1 MPSIILPLAAQ
12 VNLPLLMYSMRAQL
26 HYLLLDGFDPDTG
39 ELALRIRVDFEAPGE
54 GRFLR
59 LKLHLGRSGDPLQ
72 PLRRELQTHVQMPV
86 PPLWDRGL
94 KIVIR
99 AIEDELSAPEG
110 RNPSRYSWVQTQ
122 LLHPTDE
129 RRGTLNHPVAR
140 QADILWEWAQ
150 RAEKAGD
157 DAQAIELLE
166 RMLLLAPQHVPALGW
181 LCQLLRRQSMVE
193 ELAEFTE
200 RLLQLAPASPEALL
214 MRGEALVH
222 LQRPQEAGEAFARV
236 LKFNPVHP
244 LAHLGAAQARSLA
257 GGDPCPHLDAAL
269 ELDREATLS
278 VLRETF
284 DYRILPSYPREN
296 SYPQDILPTLLG
308 VSPGET
314 ETFCRER
321 GLPVTG
327 PAGSVRETEL
337 SRWVTIQNRYQ
348 LLPMGLHWLAP
359 TPRHIPE
366 LP

>member
-1 MPSIILPLAAQ
+1 
-12 VNLPLLMYSMRAQL
+12 MRAQL
-26 HYLLLDGFDPDTG
+26 QYLLLDGFDPDTG
-39 ELALRIRVDFEAPGE
+39 ELALRVRVDSEPPEEA
-54 GRFLR
+54 RFLR
-59 LKLHLGRSGDPLQ
+59 LRLHLGRSGDPLQ
-72 PLRRELQTHVQMPV
+72 PLRRELQTHVQMPI

-99 AIEDELSAPEG
+99 AIEDELGAPEG
-110 RNPSRYSWVQTQ
+110 RSPSRYTWVQTQ

-140 QADILWEWAQ
+140 QAEVLWDWAQ
-150 RAEKAGD
+150 RTEKEGNP
-157 DAQAIELLE
+157 AQAIELLE
-166 RMLLLAPQHVPALGW
+166 RMLLLAPQHTAALGW
-181 LCQLLRRQSMVE
+181 LCSLLRQQAMVE
-193 ELAEFTE
+193 ELAEVTE
-200 RLLQLAPASPEALL
+200 RLLLVTPDSPEVLL
-214 MRGEALVH
+214 MRGEALVY
-222 LQRPQEAGEAFARV
+222 LRRPQEAGEAFSRL
-236 LKFNPVHP
+236 LKANPVHP
-244 LAHLGAAQARSLA
+244 LAHLGAAQAKSLT

-284 DYRILPSYPREN
+284 DYRILNRAPEN
-296 SYPQDILPTLLG
+296 TFPPDLLSTLLG
-308 VSPGET
+308 VSPGEV
-314 ETFCRER
+314 EAFRADR

-327 PAGSVRETEL
+327 PEGSVRESEL

>member
-1 MPSIILPLAAQ
+1 
-12 VNLPLLMYSMRAQL
+12 MRAQL

-39 ELALRIRVDFEAPGE
+39 ELALRVRVDGE
-54 GRFLR
+54 TEGETRFLR

-72 PLRRELQTHVQMPV
+72 PLRRELQTHVQMPI

-99 AIEDELSAPEG
+99 AIEDELAAPEG
-110 RNPSRYSWVQTQ
+110 RSASRYAWVQTQ

-140 QADILWEWAQ
+140 QAEVLWDWAQ
-150 RAEKAGD
+150 RTEKEGG

-166 RMLLLAPQHVPALGW
+166 RMLLLAPQHTPALAW
-181 LCQLLRRQSMVE
+181 LCSLLRRQSMIE
-193 ELAEFTE
+193 ELAEVTE
-200 RLLQLAPASPEALL
+200 RLLQLTPASPEALL
-214 MRGEALVH
+214 MRGEALLH
-222 LQRPQEAGEAFARV
+222 LQRHQEAGEAFARL
-236 LKFNPVHP
+236 LKLNPVHP
-244 LAHLGAAQARSLA
+244 LAHLGAGQARSLA

-284 DYRILPSYPREN
+284 DFRILPQVPREN
-296 SYPQDILPTLLG
+296 TYPADVLPTLLG
-308 VSPGET
+308 VSPGEA
-314 ETFCRER
+314 EAFCQER

-327 PAGSVRETEL
+327 PGGSVRESEL

-348 LLPMGLHWLAP
+348 LLPVGLHWLAP

>member
-1 MPSIILPLAAQ
+1 
-12 VNLPLLMYSMRAQL
+12 MRAQL
-26 HYLLLDGFDPDTG
+26 QYLLLDGFDPDTG
-39 ELALRIRVDFEAPGE
+39 ELALRVRVDGELPGE
-54 GRFLR
+54 ARFLR

-72 PLRRELQTHVQMPV
+72 PLRRELQTQVQMPI

-94 KIVIR
+94 KIVVR
-99 AIEDELSAPEG
+99 AIEDELAAPEG
-110 RNPSRYSWVQTQ
+110 RNPNRYTWVQTQ

-129 RRGTLNHPVAR
+129 RKGTLNHPVAR
-140 QADILWEWAQ
+140 QAEVLWDWAQ
-150 RAEKAGD
+150 RTDKEVGA
-157 DAQAIELLE
+157 AQAIELLE
-166 RMLLLAPQHVPALGW
+166 RMLLLAPQHGPALGW
-181 LCQLLRRQSMVE
+181 LCSLLRQQSMID
-193 ELAEFTE
+193 ELAEVSE
-200 RLLQLAPASPEALL
+200 RLLLVTPASPEALL
-214 MRGEALVH
+214 MRGEALLH
-222 LQRPQEAGEAFARV
+222 LGRHQEAGDVFARL
-236 LKFNPVHP
+236 LKINPVHP

-284 DYRILPSYPREN
+284 DYRILNRTPREN

-308 VSPGET
+308 VSPGEV
-314 ETFCRER
+314 ETLCTER

-327 PAGSVRETEL
+327 PDGSVQESEL

-348 LLPMGLHWLAP
+348 LLPIGLHWLAP